1 MIGSHRPESL
11 GSPSPVAS
19 GGNVG
24 RTAQSEWDAQTYHEV
39 SDPQVEWA
47 RGVLARAKL
56 TGSERVLDAGC
67 GAGRVTRLLIDELPD
82 GHVIAVDASHQMLE
96 QAAEHLAGATD
107 RVSFH
112 QSDLTELAIDEPVDL
127 VFSNAV
133 FHWILDH
140 EELFARLSKTL
151 RPGGALVAQCG
162 GAGNISEVIAAT
174 ARISKQAPFAAHLAD
189 FDRKWLFAGPDET
202 KARLERAGFV
212 DVATDLEPRDAVLPI
227 GGHAERYLLTI
238 VLRLHM
244 ELLPK
249 ELRYPFAEAVARE
262 LADEDGCVTLDYVRL
277 NMTASKA

>member
-1 MIGSHRPESL
+1 VGSS
-11 GSPSPVAS
+11 
-19 GGNVG
+19 
-24 RTAQSEWDAQTYHEV
+24 AQKEWDAQTYHEV

-56 TGSERVLDAGC
+56 TGGERVLDAGC

-96 QAAEHLAGATD
+96 QAAEHLADATD

-112 QSDLTELAIDEPVDL
+112 RSDLTDLAIDEPVDL

-140 EELFARLSKTL
+140 DELFARLSKAL
-151 RPGGALVAQCG
+151 RPSGVLVAQCG
-162 GAGNISEVIAAT
+162 GAGNIAEVIAAT
-174 ARISKQAPFAAHLAD
+174 GRVSDQAPFAAYLAD
-189 FDRKWLFAGPDET
+189 FDREWFFAGPDET

-212 DVATDLEPRDAVLPI
+212 DVATNLEPRDAVLPI
-227 GGHAERYLLTI
+227 GGHAERYLMAI

-244 ELLPK
+244 ELLRK

-262 LADEDGCVTLDYVRL
+262 LADDEGFVTLDHVRL
-277 NMTASKA
+277 NITAKKA